1 VIFTSSGKG
10 STVTLNVALALFPAA
25 SVAVAV
31 QTRLVVVVTVG
42 AVNTSSEKEPPLVHV
57 VVKDVT
63 AASSVA
69 VRLTADV

>member
-1 VIFTSSGKG
+1 
-10 STVTLNVALALFPAA
+10 
-25 SVAVAV
+25 VAVAV